1 MFNWNVY
8 TRIERNMWC
17 SAMRSTC
24 IKLDEKK
31 MWKLCGN
38 YTLTCGRSFGS
49 IKMLEMTR
57 NETALNC
64 VTVAKTVLAS
74 FLSRRDHVA
83 PKH

>member
-1 MFNWNVY
+1 MSESSKKKI
-8 TRIERNMWC
+8 TRKQNKKKNGQEN
-17 SAMRSTC
+17 TC
-24 IKLDEKK
+24 V
-31 MWKLCGN
+31 
-38 YTLTCGRSFGS
+38 LTCGRNFGS

>member
-1 MFNWNVY
+1 MHATYLMYKIRGGQFIYFFYNFFFFK
-8 TRIERNMWC
+8 
-17 SAMRSTC
+17 SA
-24 IKLDEKK
+24 
-31 MWKLCGN
+31 
-38 YTLTCGRSFGS
+38 LTCGRSFGS
-49 IKMLEMTR
+49 IKMVEMTR

>member
-1 MFNWNVY
+1 MHIYSNGKSKKKK
-8 TRIERNMWC
+8 RNK
-17 SAMRSTC
+17 TN
-24 IKLDEKK
+24 KLEFVEEIA
-31 MWKLCGN
+31 
-38 YTLTCGRSFGS
+38 LTCGRSFGS